1 MTAAFAREVRDSPL
15 ARRNPSVKLLLMLVV
30 SLSVMF
36 VLDPVTPAVLFIVAA
51 VATAVGARMSVT
63 ALARSLVP
71 FLLFALSVFT
81 VNVLTR
87 PGEVLWQAGMLRVTS
102 EGVVVGLALAWRTM
116 LTGLLAVVFLVST
129 DGVALVNSLHQQA
142 RLSVRVT
149 YAILAGY
156 RMLQDLGAEW
166 TTIRQAHLVRC
177 RLGRSGRPKA
187 PVRRLAAAV
196 FALLVG
202 SIRRGERVAHTLEL
216 RGLGRAPRTVWRPV
230 PLGRADAWFAV
241 VVLAT
246 LAAILVAAGAS
257 GVLRGPGALF

>member
-1 MTAAFAREVRDSPL
+1 VNAAFARTVSDSPL

-30 SLSVMF
+30 SVAVMF
-36 VLDPVTPAVLFIVAA
+36 VLDPVTPSVLFLVAFA
-51 VATAVGARMSVT
+51 ATAIGARMPVAS
-63 ALARSLVP
+63 LARSLAP
-71 FLLFALSVFT
+71 FLLFAFSVFV

-102 EGVVVGLALAWRTM
+102 EGILVGLALAGRTM
-116 LTGLLAVVFLVST
+116 LTGLLAVAFLSST

-142 RLSVRVT
+142 RLNVRVA

-156 RMLQDLGAEW
+156 RMLQDLGTEW
-166 TTIRQAHLVRC
+166 TTIRQAQLVRC
-177 RLGRSGRPKA
+177 PLGRTGRPTA
-187 PVRRLAAAV
+187 RLRRLLASV

-216 RGLGRAPRTVWRPV
+216 RGLGRTPRTVWQPV
-230 PLGRADAWFAV
+230 PLGRADVWFAI
-241 VVLAT
+241 VVLVT
-246 LAAILVAAGAS
+246 LAAILAAAGAS